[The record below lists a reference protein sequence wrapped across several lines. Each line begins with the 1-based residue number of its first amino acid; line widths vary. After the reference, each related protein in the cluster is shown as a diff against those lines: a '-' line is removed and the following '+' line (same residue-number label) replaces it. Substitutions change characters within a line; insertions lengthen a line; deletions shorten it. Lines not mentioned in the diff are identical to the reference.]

1 MRIVIGVLLLGHA
14 VAHLP
19 GFLVNLRLRSFRE
32 LPYRTTVL
40 NGAFELGE
48 LRTDGPCR
56 LVEPANVIHGIAMF
70 TSSAGSNAH
79 KRRDCGNTGA

>member
-48 LRTDGPCR
+48 TSDRWSMPTRRTSER
-56 LVEPANVIHGIAMF
+56 YSWHRHVHE
-70 TSSAGSNAH
+70 
-79 KRRDCGNTGA
+79 